1 MTSDRPP
8 SAPVATATAM
18 PGRFADRCAAWLQGH
33 EKPLWWRLAAG
44 GAFAGGAALLHLAF
58 FGTENAFSIYGTFTS
73 AVILGSIYGGWCTGA
88 TAAVLA
94 VPLALL
100 WLRPGPLAPQES
112 FGLVFFLL
120 DAPLIIALAGLLHR
134 SQRRLAT
141 ETAGH
146 RSTEEQLARATR
158 DWQST
163 FDAAR
168 DATWIVDRDL
178 RIQRSNRAA
187 ELLFATAGGEMRGR
201 FCWEIAFRS
210 ATPPADC
217 PLTRSA
223 SSLKRETT
231 EVRLDTRW
239 FEVSVDPILDE
250 AGRFSGAVQ
259 TVADITARRLAEE
272 ERALLGNTIG
282 GSLNEIYIFDAA
294 TLQFRY
300 VNDGA
305 LRNLGYTPDQ
315 IHKLTPLDLVSGFD
329 AATFAA
335 LLEPMRRGEMPTIVI
350 ETLNRRADG
359 STYPVES
366 HIQLLVHDGRPVFL
380 AIVSDIT
387 TRRQLENQLRAA
399 HADLERQ
406 VHERTAA
413 LAASNALLDETGRIA
428 RVGGW
433 EYDLRTGVV
442 GWTLA
447 VRQIHEVP
455 PDYTPTVD
463 SLTSFYEPDVL
474 PRITAALSRLRAD
487 GTGFDLELPFVTATH
502 IPLWVRTTGQAYRED
517 GAIVKIGGVVQDI
530 TARRRAEDE
539 LRQQRGQLEQL
550 LAERTAANA
559 RLRELDRL
567 KSEFLSTMSH
577 ELRTPL
583 NSIIGFTSI
592 LLKGLAGPLNPE
604 QLKQLGL
611 VQSSARH
618 LLSLINDLLDLSR
631 IESGRLELQRDAFDF
646 ADIVSETV
654 NLLHPMAEQKGI
666 ALRHEC
672 TPASLPLFG
681 DRRRTLQ
688 ILLNLATNAVK
699 FTERGAVDIVARIAD
714 ARLVVAVRDTGIG
727 IRPDQL
733 PNLFEAFRQLDASA
747 RRHYEGTGLGL
758 HLSKKLIEMLG
769 GTISVE
775 SASGAGSTFTIS
787 LPITPP

>member
-1 MTSDRPP
+1 MASDRPP

-33 EKPLWWRLAAG
+33 EKPLWWRLVAG
-44 GAFAGGAALLHLAF
+44 GAFTAGAALLHLTF
-58 FGTENAFSIYGTFTS
+58 LGTENAFSPYSTFTS
-73 AVILGSIYGGWCTGA
+73 AVILGSIYGGWCTGS

-100 WLRPGPLAPQES
+100 WLRPGPLAPQDR

-120 DAPLIIALAGLLHR
+120 DVPLIIALAGLLHR

-141 ETAGH
+141 ETAG
-146 RSTEEQLARATR
+146 RRDTEAQLARATR

-178 RIQRSNRAA
+178 RIVRSNRAA
-187 ELLFATAGGEMRGR
+187 EVLFATAGSEMRGR

-223 SSLKRETT
+223 STLRRETT

-250 AGRFSGAVQ
+250 SGRFAGAVQ

-282 GSLNEIYIFDAA
+282 GSLNEIYIFDSS

-305 LRNLGYTPDQ
+305 LRNLGYTPEQ
-315 IHKLTPLDLVSGFD
+315 IHRLTPLDLVSGFD
-329 AATFAA
+329 AASFAA
-335 LLEPMRRGEMPTIVI
+335 LLEPMRRGEKPTIVI

-359 STYPVES
+359 STYPVEA

-406 VHERTAA
+406 VCERTAA
-413 LAASNALLDETGRIA
+413 LTASNALLDETGRIA

-433 EYDLRTGVV
+433 EHDLRTGAV

-455 PDYTPTVD
+455 PDYIPTVE
-463 SLTSFYEPDVL
+463 SLTTFYEPEVL
-474 PRITAALSRLRAD
+474 PEIAAALSRLRTD

-502 IPLWVRTTGQAYRED
+502 IPLWVRTTGQAYREA
-517 GAIVKIGGVVQDI
+517 GTIVKIGGVIQDI
-530 TARRRAEDE
+530 TARRRAEDG
-539 LRQQRGQLEQL
+539 LRHQRGQLEQL
-550 LAERTAANA
+550 LAERTAANT

-583 NSIIGFTSI
+583 NSIIGFTGI
-592 LLKGLAGPLNPE
+592 LIKGLAGPLNPE

-646 ADIVSETV
+646 ADIVSEIV
-654 NLLHPMAEQKGI
+654 NLLQPMAEQKGI

-672 TPASLPLFG
+672 SPASLPIVG

-699 FTERGAVDIVARIAD
+699 FTERGAVDIVAHIAD

-758 HLSKKLIEMLG
+758 HLSKKLLEMLG

-775 SASGAGSTFTIS
+775 SASGAGSTFTFV
-787 LPITPP
+787 LPLTPP